1 MKINILFYLF
11 ISLFIYNGVV
21 MADSKDQNLVTMVI
35 TQNEKVTDPNETAP
49 QQEVILELFP
59 DIAPQHVKQ
68 IKTLISEKFE
78 VLKMEDRCVLF
89 QLLHQ
94 KAGKIK
100 TLEREEIKLN
110 GIELLFSTKDWLE

>member
-59 DIAPQHVKQ
+59 DHPLSILLSLWIWQDA
-68 IKTLISEKFE
+68 FE
-78 VLKMEDRCVLF
+78 VEEGILSSILF
-89 QLLHQ
+89 P
-94 KAGKIK
+94 
-100 TLEREEIKLN
+100 LN
-110 GIELLFSTKDWLE
+110 PQPGYLVSIYLYKFPYKVSQVHLCR